1 MTLFRKLVETDD
13 KDLELAVLEEWLLA
27 RRNQG
32 NSSAVR
38 TIEGWITE
46 RFPQSRQATDLTAS
60 RGHFA
65 YSRSD
70 YGTAKNYYNTIQS
83 AGAPH
88 ASAGLSRMRLGQIY
102 LEEQNY
108 LKASEV
114 FGLYLKEFPNG
125 RRWEEATYWLSR
137 SLLELDRDDEAL
149 DRMRY
154 LSRSCL
160 LYTSPSPRD

>member
-1 MTLFRKLVETDD
+1 
-13 KDLELAVLEEWLLA
+13 
-27 RRNQG
+27 
-32 NSSAVR
+32 
-38 TIEGWITE
+38 
-46 RFPQSRQATDLTAS
+46 
-60 RGHFA
+60 
-65 YSRSD
+65 
-70 YGTAKNYYNTIQS
+70 
-83 AGAPH
+83 
-88 ASAGLSRMRLGQIY
+88 MRLGQIY

-154 LSRSCL
+154 LSRRNPLSYYGALAFELLEQPYDPQIPDGPDIKIVNWLVPLLASLDRFQLAGLEFATEKAIDDLIVSVENDVDASIILAENLIKSCL
-160 LYTSPSPRD
+160 LYTSPSPRDS